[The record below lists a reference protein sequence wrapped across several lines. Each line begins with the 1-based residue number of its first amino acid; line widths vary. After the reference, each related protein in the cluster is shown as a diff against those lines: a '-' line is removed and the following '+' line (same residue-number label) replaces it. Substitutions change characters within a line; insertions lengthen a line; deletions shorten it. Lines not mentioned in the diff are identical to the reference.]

1 MIPFS
6 SFTYPRSL
14 HTNDYFERCYQ
25 LLLKRPFDLADFEPV
40 R

>member
-6 SFTYPRSL
+6 SSTYPRSL

-25 LLLKRPFDLADFEPV
+25 LLLERPLDPANFEPV